1 MSPRPAE
8 EISGVPLAADLDEA
22 AARPMIAVLDA
33 KPGHADA
40 LRQLITELAAQVR
53 REPGCVTFVP
63 YQDHGR
69 PGRFYLYEVYASLPA
84 FRQHLRTAHVQR
96 FIAALPAFS
105 TSSGADALT
114 QLNEIPVPGPATNS
128 SAEHQVYG

>member
-1 MSPRPAE
+1 VSPGPAE
-8 EISGVPLAADLDEA
+8 QISGVPLAADLDEQA
-22 AARPMIAVLDA
+22 PRPMIAVLDA

-53 REPGCVTFVP
+53 REPGCVTFTP
-63 YQDHGR
+63 YQDHGH

-84 FRQHLRTAHVQR
+84 FRQHLRTAHVRR
-96 FIAALPAFS
+96 FIAALPTIS

-114 QLNEIPVPGPATNS
+114 QLDEIPAPAAATNS
-128 SAEHQVYG
+128 QTEHQASG